1 MTNRFQ
7 KILVIGDG
15 GWGTALSVLLTQKDR
30 DVHQWSAF
38 PEYAS
43 EMQRTRENKKF
54 LPGIKLPRTLKISG
68 LSEDIPRDIDLILSA
83 VPTLYLRAS
92 LNKISV
98 AISNKTAPVVSA
110 TKGIEN
116 NTLLRP
122 SKIIRETLGKN
133 HQVAVLSGPSHAE
146 EVARKLP
153 TTVVLGGTDAKTLD
167 ALQDLFTTD
176 TFRVYTNTDMIGV
189 ELGGALKN
197 VIAIAAG
204 MSDGIGYG
212 DNSKSAL
219 LTRGLVEMARLGVKL
234 GGRRQTF
241 FGLAGLGDLMTTCF
255 SPYSRNRAV
264 GESVGRGKRLEEI
277 LSSSEMVPEG
287 VWTVRS
293 VMALAKKHKV
303 EMPITEQLY
312 KVLFEGLRPE
322 TGVKMLMGRKSKSE
336 CE

>member
-1 MTNRFQ
+1 MTNRFK

-15 GWGTALSVLLTQKDR
+15 GWGTALAILLAQKGC
-30 DVHQWSAF
+30 DVYQWSAF
-38 PEYAS
+38 PEYAA
-43 EMQRTRENKKF
+43 EVQRTRENKKF
-54 LPGIKLPRTLKISG
+54 LPDIKLPRALKISG
-68 LSEDIPRDIDLILSA
+68 LSEDIPQDINLIVSV

-98 AISNKTAPVVSA
+98 AICSNTAPVVSA

-116 NTLLRP
+116 STLMRP
-122 SKIIRETLGKN
+122 TKIIREALGRN
-133 HQVAVLSGPSHAE
+133 HQIAVLSGPSHAE

-153 TTVVLGGTDAKTLD
+153 TTVVIGGPDAKLLGEIQ
-167 ALQDLFTTD
+167 ALFSTD
-176 TFRVYTNTDMIGV
+176 TFRVYTNTDMLGV

-219 LTRGLVEMARLGVKL
+219 LTRGLVEMSRLGVKL

-264 GESVGRGKRLEEI
+264 GESVGRGKRLDEI

-312 KVLFEGLRPE
+312 KVLFEGLPPK
-322 TGVKMLMGRKSKSE
+322 TGVKMLMSRKSKSE
-336 CE
+336 CD